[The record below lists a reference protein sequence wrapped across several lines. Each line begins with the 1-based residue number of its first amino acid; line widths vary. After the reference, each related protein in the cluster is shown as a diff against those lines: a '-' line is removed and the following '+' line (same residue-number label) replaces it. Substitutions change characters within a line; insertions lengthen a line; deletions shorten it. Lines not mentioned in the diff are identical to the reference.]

1 VTKVLL
7 VAQPAAGPIG
17 GATLA
22 ALAMA
27 KAAAGAL
34 RVGFD
39 ILVCGS
45 DDAASTA
52 AALAD
57 YGAERVL
64 VAEHPGLDVR
74 LPERCLATV
83 AWVAS
88 SYAVILG
95 AADDYGKDL
104 LPRVAGALDGGYA
117 GECVAVEAHDGAL
130 LFKRAIYSGN
140 LLAWVKLASRLQLA
154 VARQCAFEP
163 ARPSEGQRSSVERIV
178 PLAPGLAAEH
188 IERVAEAAT
197 SQERPRLI
205 EARAIVAGGVCLR
218 RRFFEVL
225 RPLAAVLGAEIGAT
239 RNACNAGFA
248 PFAHQVGQTGV
259 VVAPRLYLAA
269 GISGAVQHLAGIR
282 GARTIVAINKDAEA
296 PIFKVADYGL
306 VSDLFTAVP
315 ELVDKLRAR

>member
-1 VTKVLL
+1 MTKVLL
-7 VAQPAAGPIG
+7 VAQPAADQIS

-27 KAAAGAL
+27 QAAAAAL
-34 RVGFD
+34 RARFD
-39 ILVCGS
+39 ILVCGD

-52 AALAD
+52 AALAH

-64 VAEHPGLDVR
+64 VAEHPGLDTR

-83 AWVAS
+83 ARVAS
-88 SYAVILG
+88 SYTVVLG

-117 GECVAVEAHDGAL
+117 GECVAVEPHDGGL
-130 LFKRAIYSGN
+130 VFKRAIYSGN
-140 LLAWVKLASRLQLA
+140 LLAWVKLASRMQLA

-163 ARPSEGQRSSVERIV
+163 ARPSEGQPSSVERID

-188 IERVAEAAT
+188 IELVDEAEP
-197 SQERPRLI
+197 SHDRPHLI
-205 EARAIVAGGVCLR
+205 EARAIVAGGVCLK

-248 PFAHQVGQTGV
+248 PFAHQIGQTGL

-306 VSDLFTAVP
+306 VADLFTAVP
-315 ELVDKLRAR
+315 ELVNELRAR